1 MKRASGR
8 RLRTQDILRFLE
20 EFRLNYASAAASVD
34 SPSQS
39 RSGN

>member
-20 EFRLNYASAAASVD
+20 EFRLNYAAAAASVD
-34 SPSQS
+34 SPAQS